1 MNNMRLWYLFL
12 PFRAMSSVVPTR
24 AQNVPGSN
32 IVSRT
37 FLSPDGSGKIVRRA
51 YDNGLGDVVQEIQTF
66 QGSTL
71 PSIVVHHEYDEY
83 RRRTRSWLPVTS
95 SDSTFI
101 GGNTVSG
108 MAGSQ
113 YSDTA
118 PFSRTEYD
126 GFLPSQPSAQ
136 YKAGAQWQGNGKK
149 MTVTWSVD
157 KMFFY
162 YYLSFKEK

>member
-1 MNNMRLWYLFL
+1 MAQLTG
-12 PFRAMSSVVPTR
+12 PTR
-24 AQNVPGSN
+24 AQNVPGSS
-32 IVSRT
+32 IISWT
-37 FLSPDGSGKIVRRA
+37 FLSPDGARKVVQRV

-71 PSIVVHHEYDEY
+71 PSLIVHHEYDEY